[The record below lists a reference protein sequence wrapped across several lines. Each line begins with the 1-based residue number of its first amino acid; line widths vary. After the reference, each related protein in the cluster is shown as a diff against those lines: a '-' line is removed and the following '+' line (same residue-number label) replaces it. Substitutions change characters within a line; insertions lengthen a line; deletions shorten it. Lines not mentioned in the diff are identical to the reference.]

1 VRILFATAHKY
12 LPEIHGGMEVNT
24 HQLAV
29 ALGRLGHAVGVV
41 AGLKGR
47 GFTGLRARAR
57 MKFLG
62 NPCPADHGL
71 GYPVWRSTDSPA
83 VVERVAA
90 AFRPDVVVLQ
100 GGADF
105 IELLRRFLALDAPVV
120 GYLHSGDRLPLD
132 EELRRHPRLCF
143 IANSNFTASLH
154 PEKTMRGIIP
164 PIVPRELYATQSD
177 RSAAVFVNP
186 APYKGLDTVMALAKA
201 RPDAPF
207 LFVVNGMPTL
217 PPPRALLP
225 ANIRVIGPVKDMKE
239 VYAKAK
245 VILAPSQVEETWGR
259 IATEAHISGIPVL
272 ASTRGGLPEAV
283 GPGGLC
289 LPADAPAEDW
299 IASFGRLWDDPATY
313 NDFAAAAFQYS
324 LRPEIQPE
332 TIVKSFSKILETAMT
347 AGRAGTSKDA
357 ARAQ

>member
-1 VRILFATAHKY
+1 MRILFATAHKY
-12 LPEIHGGMEVNT
+12 LPEIRGGMEVNT
-24 HQLAV
+24 HHLAV
-29 ALGRLGHAVGVV
+29 ALGKLGHSIGVL

-57 MKFLG
+57 MKLLG
-62 NPCPADHGL
+62 DPCPVDHGL
-71 GYPVWRSTDSPA
+71 GYPVWRSTNTPEA
-83 VVERVAA
+83 VERVTA

-100 GGADF
+100 GGAEF
-105 IELLRRFLALDAPVV
+105 IELLRRFLNLDVPVV
-120 GYLHSGDRLPLD
+120 GYLHSSDRLPLD

-143 IANSNFTASLH
+143 VANSHFTASLH
-154 PEKTMRGIIP
+154 PEKRIRGIIP
-164 PIVPRELYATQSD
+164 PIVPRESYATRSD

-201 RPDAPF
+201 RPDVPF
-207 LFVVNGMPTL
+207 LFVVNGMPT
-217 PPPRALLP
+217 PPPARELLP
-225 ANIRVIGPVKDMKE
+225 ANVRVIGPVKDMKE

-272 ASTRGGLPEAV
+272 ASRRGGLPEAV

-289 LPADAPAEDW
+289 LPADAPIADW
-299 IASFGRLWDDPATY
+299 IASFARLWDDPGTY
-313 NDFAAAAFQYS
+313 HDFAAAAFQYS
-324 LRPEIQPE
+324 QRPEIQPE

-357 ARAQ
+357 AGAQ